1 MKPATEKTDAEK
13 PQESQEQKKPEIE
26 QLKTEQLKV
35 ELEKKEQKIKELIE
49 TAKRVQAD
57 FENYKKMS
65 EKRNS
70 EFVACASKEIMKK
83 LLPVLDSLELAS
95 KNGADREKLIKGV
108 ELVYA
113 QLYSALEE
121 EGLQKINALNQ
132 KFDPYKEEAL
142 LTEPAQN
149 EAEDDIVCEELQKG
163 YMLNNAVLRTS
174 KVRIKKFKAE
184 KGEQQ

>member
-1 MKPATEKTDAEK
+1 MKPATEKTDVEK

-26 QLKTEQLKV
+26 QLKILKI
-35 ELEKKEQKIKELIE
+35 ELEKKEQKIKELTE
-49 TAKRVQAD
+49 TAKRVQAE

-83 LLPVLDSLELAS
+83 LLPVLDSLELAV
-95 KNGADREKLIKGV
+95 KNGSDREKLIKGV

-132 KFDPYKEEAL
+132 KFDPYKEEAV
-142 LTEPAQN
+142 LTEPTQN